1 MKNPSA
7 GTRERAPAATAHIQ
21 SPNVKFTYPQA
32 SVQVWE
38 MCNCCSVT
46 QEQPLQAFDAIIQ

>member
-7 GTRERAPAATAHIQ
+7 GTGERAAAATARIQ
-21 SPNVKFTYPQA
+21 PPNVKFTYSQA
-32 SVQVWE
+32 SVQLWE
-38 MCNCCSVT
+38 MCNRCSVT